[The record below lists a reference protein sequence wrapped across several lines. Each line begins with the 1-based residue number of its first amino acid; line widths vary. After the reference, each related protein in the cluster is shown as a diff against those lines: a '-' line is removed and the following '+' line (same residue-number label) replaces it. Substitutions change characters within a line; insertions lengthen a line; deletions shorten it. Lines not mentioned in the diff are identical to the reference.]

1 MKYIWIIFLVISI
14 QEIICDKILD
24 NKKQMV
30 VYGVITIISIV
41 LCMSYYSNEYGNSL
55 LGMVN
60 DKINLERLIWIK

>member
-30 VYGVITIISIV
+30 VYGVITILSIV

>member
-41 LCMSYYSNEYGNSL
+41 LCMLYYSNEYGNSL